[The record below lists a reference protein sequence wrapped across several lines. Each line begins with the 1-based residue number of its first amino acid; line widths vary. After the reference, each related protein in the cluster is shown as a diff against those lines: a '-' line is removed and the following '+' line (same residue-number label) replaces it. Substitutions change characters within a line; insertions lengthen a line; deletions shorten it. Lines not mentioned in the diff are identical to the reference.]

1 MQRIYRRGETMTQ
14 AAIEVDEQFEYRH
27 LAIDWREMLV
37 TVDGEP
43 VHLTPLEFRL
53 LALLVRKRGW
63 VVTYAQALTE
73 VWGPSYV
80 ADRANLKLYVW
91 YLRRKIER
99 DPSHPELIV
108 TRRGMG
114 YIFGSRAAAAA

>member
-1 MQRIYRRGETMTQ
+1 MEQRTATTPASIH
-14 AAIEVDEQFEYRH
+14 VDEVYTYKH
-27 LAIDWREMLV
+27 LTIDWREMQV
-37 TVDGEP
+37 FVENEP

-53 LALLVRKRGW
+53 LALLVQRQGW
-63 VVTYAQALTE
+63 VVSYEQALSD
-73 VWGPSYV
+73 VWGPEYV

-99 DPSHPELIV
+99 DPSNPELII

-114 YIFGSRAAAAA
+114 YIFGPRYTPAT

>member
-1 MQRIYRRGETMTQ
+1 MLQ
-14 AAIEVDEQFEYRH
+14 APAQASTEDEEKFEYRH
-27 LAIDWREMLV
+27 LAIDWPEMLIAI
-37 TVDGEP
+37 DGEP

-53 LALLVRKRGW
+53 LALLVRRRGW
-63 VVTYAQALTE
+63 VVTYEQALTE

-80 ADRANLKLYVW
+80 ADRANLKLYIW

-99 DPSHPELIV
+99 DPSHPELII

-114 YIFGSRAAAAA
+114 YIFGSRTAAAD

>member
-1 MQRIYRRGETMTQ
+1 MSQ
-14 AAIEVDEQFEYRH
+14 APARASIDSEEKFEYGH
-27 LAIDWREMLV
+27 LAIDWPEMLI
-37 TVDGEP
+37 TIDGKP

-53 LALLVRKRGW
+53 LAMLVRKRGW
-63 VVTYAQALTE
+63 VVTYQQALTE

-80 ADRANLKLYVW
+80 ADRANLKLYIW

-99 DPSHPELIV
+99 DPSRPELIT

-114 YIFGSRAAAAA
+114 YIFGSRTAAAA

>member
-1 MQRIYRRGETMTQ
+1 MTQ
-14 AAIEVDEQFEYRH
+14 AAAELEELFEYKH
-27 LAIDWREMLV
+27 LTIDWREMLV

-80 ADRANLKLYVW
+80 ADRANLKLYIW

-99 DPSHPELIV
+99 DPSNPELIL
-108 TRRGMG
+108 TRRGIG
-114 YIFGSRAAAAA
+114 YIFGSRTVAAV

>member
-1 MQRIYRRGETMTQ
+1 MTQ
-14 AAIEVDEQFEYRH
+14 AAVQVEERFEYKH
-27 LAIDWREMLV
+27 LAIDYRELQV
-37 TVDGEP
+37 TVDGQP
-43 VHLTPLEFRL
+43 IHLTPLEFRL

-73 VWGPSYV
+73 VWGPAYV
-80 ADRANLKLYVW
+80 ADRANLKLYIW

-99 DPSHPELIV
+99 DPSNPELIQ

-114 YIFGSRAAAAA
+114 YIFGSRAGALA